1 VIAVKRI
8 VFLRCSKTLLHC
20 LNPLA
25 GTSYDSST
33 DMPSRFTPQN
43 PRLSHRAPLRYGFA
57 FSFCFVMFFARL
69 VASSFRVL
77 MCSPNF
83 LPPTLQQLHL
93 FIANPPINTLCPS
106 PVDMRAALLITVL
119 FTDACRQIALALFLF
134 ACGIV
139 LLTIGECWPTS
150 FKAQRFPL
158 YRLTCCRSLHSY
170 RSH

>member
-1 VIAVKRI
+1 MYSWTCCRSLHSYWSHCHRQILAIRRFDQCVPPFYSPLCALMHGLVGWKSMAV
-8 VFLRCSKTLLHC
+8 
-20 LNPLA
+20 
-25 GTSYDSST
+25 
-33 DMPSRFTPQN
+33 
-43 PRLSHRAPLRYGFA
+43 
-57 FSFCFVMFFARL
+57 CFVMFFARL
-69 VASSFRVL
+69 GASSFRVL